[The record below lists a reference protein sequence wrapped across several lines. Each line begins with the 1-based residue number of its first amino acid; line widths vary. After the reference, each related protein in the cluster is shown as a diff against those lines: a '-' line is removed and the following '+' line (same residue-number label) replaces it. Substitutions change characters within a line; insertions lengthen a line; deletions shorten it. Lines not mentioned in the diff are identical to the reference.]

1 MATRTVQKTTPE
13 VGQAEPTALDA
24 DRKRVA
30 LEAVWEIEVL
40 TALLLEQAASEA
52 WALESEQAMVL
63 RGLGVR
69 IKALSCVAMSALDD
83 PIVSTSCLNK
93 TVFGY
98 A

>member
-1 MATRTVQKTTPE
+1 MATSTVQKTTPE
-13 VGQAEPTALDA
+13 VGQTKPAALDA

-52 WALESEQAMVL
+52 WALESEQALVL

-69 IKALSCVAMSALDD
+69 IKALSGVVLSALDD
-83 PIVSTSCLNK
+83 PIVETSCLIR

-98 A
+98 V